1 MSNTFEVKV
10 LNSVNDVMFVA
21 NVSYI
26 YVTAFADKVKP
37 HVISIKV
44 VPPGTGNAG
53 AVLQYLRTYSGQA
66 IYYTDFRKLMD
77 NIDI

>member
-10 LNSVNDVMFVA
+10 LNSLNDVMFVA

-37 HVISIKV
+37 HVQSISK
-44 VPPGTGNAG
+44 VPPGSGNCG
-53 AVLQYLRTYSGQA
+53 DNLEYQRFYSGQA
-66 IYYTDFRKLMD
+66 IYYTDFRTLMD